1 MVAHIYVSVSVVF
14 RHRVLASFSARQGI
28 GAGSY
33 RSQRGSYGAV
43 DGGTVSQSNWDVN
56 KVSQQ
61 NWDFYSMMNSSD
73 DDLLESLAPQ
83 NWFALFIKHLEF
95 NC

>member
-1 MVAHIYVSVSVVF
+1 
-14 RHRVLASFSARQGI
+14 
-28 GAGSY
+28 
-33 RSQRGSYGAV
+33 
-43 DGGTVSQSNWDVN
+43 
-56 KVSQQ
+56 
-61 NWDFYSMMNSSD
+61 MMNSSD